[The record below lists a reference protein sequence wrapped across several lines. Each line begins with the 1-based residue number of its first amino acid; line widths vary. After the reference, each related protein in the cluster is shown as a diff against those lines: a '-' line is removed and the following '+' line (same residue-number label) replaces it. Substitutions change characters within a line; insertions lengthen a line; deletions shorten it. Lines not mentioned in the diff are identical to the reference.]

1 MVIKVNRLIY
11 ILPNLIALSF
21 FVQAQDYNSLVRQKE
36 SIIKETELLNQ
47 ALLEASKTKN
57 YNIDQLIIINKKTQL
72 QQELLNAYQ
81 KAINKLISE
90 QVAIEDTITI
100 VGNYLEKTQ
109 QNYTNLIKVSHR
121 SLRQYNQIL
130 FFLSADNFN
139 QLIRRIYHFNQL
151 ARQRRHKYQ
160 EIKTTRD
167 RLFKKEQLLFS
178 KKARQAELILNQ
190 KKQIKLLN
198 QTKLNQEKAIKGLKK
213 KTDSLMQA
221 IKIKELETQKI
232 NKTILELIER
242 ENTRKMNLD
251 LTLNS
256 TSSKF
261 LSHKGHLSWPV
272 NTGSIVSS
280 FGKVAHPV
288 LAGITLMNNGIE
300 IATNNNS
307 VRSVFDGEVSKI
319 IVLPTGFK
327 VVIIRHGNYLTVYS
341 NLKNTN
347 IQKGQKVKTQEII
360 GTLYEEGNKKNN
372 LLGFQIW
379 NGREKLNPTH
389 WISSD

>member
-1 MVIKVNRLIY
+1 MVIKMNRLIY
-11 ILPNLIALSF
+11 VLPHLIALIF
-21 FVQAQDYNSLVRQKE
+21 FVQAQDYNSLVIQKE
-36 SIIKETELLNQ
+36 RVIKETELLNQ
-47 ALLEASKTKN
+47 ALLEAGKVKN
-57 YNIDQLIIINKKTQL
+57 YNINQLTIINKKIHL
-72 QQELLNAYQ
+72 QQDLLNTYQ
-81 KAINKLISE
+81 KAIGQLILE

-100 VGNYLEKTQ
+100 VSNYLEKMQ
-109 QNYTNLIKVSHR
+109 KNYAKLIEFSHR
-121 SLRQYNQIL
+121 SLRQYNQAL
-130 FFLSADNFN
+130 FFLSSNNFN

-160 EIKTTRD
+160 EIQITRD
-167 RLFKKEQLLFS
+167 ELFQKEQLLFS
-178 KKARQAELILNQ
+178 KKASQADLILSQ

-198 QTKLNQEKAIKGLKK
+198 KTKLNQEKAIRGLKD
-213 KTDSLMQA
+213 KTDSLIQV

-232 NKTILELIER
+232 NKTILDLIER
-242 ENTRKMNLD
+242 ENTRKKNLD
-251 LTLNS
+251 LTLSPNS
-256 TSSKF
+256 SSF
-261 LSHKGHLSWPV
+261 RSHKGDLPWPV
-272 NTGSIVSS
+272 KTGSIVSA

-300 IATNNNS
+300 IATNNNI
-307 VRSVFDGEVSKI
+307 VRSVFDGEISKI

-347 IQKGQKVKTQEII
+347 IQKGQKVKKQEII